1 MNEHY
6 IGIEVVD
13 AEQEQAKPS
22 YTFEQPGGR
31 AIEQSDNGDARH
43 GEASQKTDNK
53 ARQGYML

>member
-6 IGIEVVD
+6 IGIEKID

-22 YTFEQPGGR
+22 YTFEQTPGR
-31 AIEQSDNGDARH
+31 AIEPSDNGAARH
-43 GEASQKTDNK
+43 GTSQKTDNK